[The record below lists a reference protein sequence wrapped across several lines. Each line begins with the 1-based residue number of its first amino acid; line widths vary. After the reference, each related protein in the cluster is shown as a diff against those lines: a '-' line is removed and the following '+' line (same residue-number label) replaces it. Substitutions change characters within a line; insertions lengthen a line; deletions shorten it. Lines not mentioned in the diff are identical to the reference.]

1 MTPPR
6 ASSNPEDSAGSS
18 HQDEPDF
25 LAVGRLRRP
34 HGLQGE
40 ISMDVMTDFPE
51 RLAPGVVLYIGQ
63 DYTPHSLLSVRWQNN
78 LMLLAFEGFSSPEEV
93 GQLRSQI
100 AYVPAADRPP
110 LEEGE
115 YYHHELLGLQVFTED
130 GQHLGRL
137 AEILET
143 GANDVYL
150 VKPEVGPE
158 ILLPA
163 VDDVILSVDLNEK
176 KIVVHLLPGL
186 LGE

>member
-1 MTPPR
+1 MCLLQT
-6 ASSNPEDSAGSS
+6 
-18 HQDEPDF
+18 
-25 LAVGRLRRP
+25 GR
-34 HGLQGE
+34 
-40 ISMDVMTDFPE
+40 
-51 RLAPGVVLYIGQ
+51 
-63 DYTPHSLLSVRWQNN
+63 RWK
-78 LMLLAFEGFSSPEEV
+78 S
-93 GQLRSQI
+93 
-100 AYVPAADRPP
+100 
-110 LEEGE
+110 E